1 MGNDMAN
8 GDYNS
13 LTDRELLLVM
23 TRDVRDMRSDIV
35 EIRSAFHRYMTT
47 SEVES
52 QLTRIEEHANTQI
65 KSMMEKIIMLE
76 RVVYGAVGL
85 MLLTLLGS
93 IIRLVVIGG

>member
-1 MGNDMAN
+1 MAN

-35 EIRSAFHRYMTT
+35 EIRAAFQRYMTT